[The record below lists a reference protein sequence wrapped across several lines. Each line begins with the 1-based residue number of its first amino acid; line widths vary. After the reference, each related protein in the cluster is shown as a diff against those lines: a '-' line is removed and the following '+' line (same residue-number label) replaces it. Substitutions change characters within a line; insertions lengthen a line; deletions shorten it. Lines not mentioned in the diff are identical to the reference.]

1 MEFITNL
8 KRSTILILSLVAGL
22 TCSAKDKQRTI
33 SVETADMNVKV
44 EFYSPEIVRVVKQPK
59 GAAPMEKK
67 SFSVILHP
75 GDKFGV
81 DVDESTVG
89 DGIPVAFYS
98 LSGTKLA
105 APQRGFNI
113 VKYSNGLSKK
123 VLIP

>member
-33 SVETADMNVKV
+33 SVETADMKVKV

-81 DVDESTVG
+81 DVDESK
-89 DGIPVAFYS
+89 DG
-98 LSGTKLA
+98 
-105 APQRGFNI
+105 
-113 VKYSNGLSKK
+113 KYYVITECDLTSKTANMLCCRR
-123 VLIP
+123 VV